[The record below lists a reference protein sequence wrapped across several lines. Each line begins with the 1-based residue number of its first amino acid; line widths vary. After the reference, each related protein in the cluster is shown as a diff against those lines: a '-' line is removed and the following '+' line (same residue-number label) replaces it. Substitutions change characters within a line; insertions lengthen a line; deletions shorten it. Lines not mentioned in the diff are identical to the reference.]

1 MLLSRGLC
9 LSAELLELPDAPQPP
24 GGRLGFSMK
33 LLSRTWVRQAHV
45 LCEALN
51 ALKVGPLLALH

>member
-1 MLLSRGLC
+1 LAVALLL
-9 LSAELLELPDAPQPP
+9 AAP
-24 GGRLGFSMK
+24 RLGVKLGSLMK